1 MELDFTFERRLEL
14 QKIDNKADSVI
25 EALGELGEVPQEL
38 ENEIYM
44 TRDIEVLTKMLKMAM
59 HSKSIEDFKGK
70 LEEMKCCL

>member
-1 MELDFTFERRLEL
+1 M
-14 QKIDNKADSVI
+14 I

-59 HSKSIEDFKGK
+59 HSKSIEDFQAK